1 LSSRPRKFLARVR
14 LGARCP
20 ERLEPADPARLALA
34 RLGVQVVQGRYSDP
48 VARVQ
53 VDPDLVD
60 PDPVAV
66 AALDRR
72 IHFNRSRSFRPLA
85 DDLEG

>member
-34 RLGVQVVQGRYSDP
+34 LRVQVVQVQYSDP
-48 VARVQ
+48 AAGVQ
-53 VDPDLVD
+53 VG

-72 IHFNRSRSFRPLA
+72 IHFNRSRSFRRLA